1 MLYFTCPP
9 LTRLSQLRGALGFG
23 LGAAAWGQWQTE
35 TAQPLP
41 ENLYYLPLPAAA
53 DTLMAQYFQA
63 WGKPQQFLQITP
75 GNLSLDQ
82 LLLWGLGSSDQ
93 TWAKAGF
100 LSPRPSHPNAPSSSP
115 LPNLSEIFLG
125 DLRQALHGHLAIS
138 PSLNHGLRAGLN
150 SIPTQPAW
158 ASLSRELRGLLWG
171 SLYGA
176 RYGWSCLP
184 PLWIVKMPPEL
195 ETLANQL
202 LAAWAGQLGN
212 LAPKQS
218 GSITTAGYLYPR

>member
-9 LTRLSQLRGALGFG
+9 LTRLSQLRGALGIG

-41 ENLYYLPLPAAA
+41 ENFYHLPLPAAA
-53 DTLMAQYFQA
+53 DTLMAQYLQA
-63 WGKPQQFLQITP
+63 WGNPQQFLNVNP
-75 GNLSLDQ
+75 AELSPEQ

-93 TWAKAGF
+93 AWAKAGV
-100 LSPRPSHPNAPSSSP
+100 LARLCPDLRRSPPS
-115 LPNLSEIFLG
+115 NLSALFLG
-125 DLRQALHGHLAIS
+125 DLHQALHGHLAIS
-138 PSLNHGLRAGLN
+138 AILNHWLSAGLN
-150 SIPTQPAW
+150 SIPTQLAW
-158 ASLSRELRGLLWG
+158 ASLSGELRGLLWG

-184 PLWIVKMPPEL
+184 PFWIVKMPPEL
-195 ETLANQL
+195 ETLAYQL
-202 LAAWAGQLGN
+202 LGAWAGQLGN

-218 GSITTAGYLYPR
+218 GPITTAGYLYPR